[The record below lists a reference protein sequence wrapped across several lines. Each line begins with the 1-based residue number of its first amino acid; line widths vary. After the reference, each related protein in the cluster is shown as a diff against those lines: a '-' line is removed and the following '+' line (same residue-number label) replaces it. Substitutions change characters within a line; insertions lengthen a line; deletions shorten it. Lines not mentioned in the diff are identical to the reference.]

1 MSTTATEIAGI
12 LAELQ
17 ERVTRARAD
26 ISDGLEVSL
35 DGLDAAVSE
44 ACKRATSLPAGDARE
59 LSPAF
64 VKLLEEVDAL
74 AVSLAERRDSIS
86 AEMDQYR
93 SRTHAMKA
101 YTTRSLS

>member
-1 MSTTATEIAGI
+1 MSTTASEIAGI

-17 ERVTRARAD
+17 ERVIKARAD
-26 ISDGLEVSL
+26 IGDGLEVSL

-44 ACKRATSLPAGDARE
+44 ACHRATRLPSGEARE

-74 AVSLAERRDSIS
+74 AASLAERRDSIS
-86 AEMDQYR
+86 AEMNQHR

-101 YTTRSLS
+101 YTTRNLS

>member
-1 MSTTATEIAGI
+1 MSTTAAEISGI

-44 ACKRATSLPAGDARE
+44 ACQRATRLPAGEARD

-64 VKLLEEVDAL
+64 VKLLEEVNAL
-74 AVSLAERRDSIS
+74 AASLAERRDSIS
-86 AEMDQYR
+86 AEMNQHR

-101 YTTRSLS
+101 YTTRSFS